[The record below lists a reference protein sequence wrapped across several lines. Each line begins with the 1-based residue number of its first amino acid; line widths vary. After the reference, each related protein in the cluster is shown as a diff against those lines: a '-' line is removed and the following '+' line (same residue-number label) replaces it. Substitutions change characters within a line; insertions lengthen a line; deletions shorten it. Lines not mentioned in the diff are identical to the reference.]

1 MIRKILCAVVAAIFF
16 LHLSA
21 QDQTYRGAWFEVKYP
36 SDFTAQGSMGS
47 GSAEDDQFDSAFFT
61 SPDGEVEFYIFSP
74 QWGGE
79 STDIALWPNEK
90 EGDRQ
95 VKRPITRPLPIGQS
109 ALKTVATYAAIRR
122 LATKSKIRCG
132 LSGSSIR
139 IGKRTIAT
147 KRNMSLLKVPYNNSQ
162 TNNKRIKTEI
172 HTEETMKTTCIQ
184 TVFLTIL
191 CFLTAC
197 NPAKSNQTETSEN
210 SRVIKKHQYD
220 SFANAHIV
228 AYQKDGQVYFYNV
241 EADDRVPFTE
251 ETEEIFNLKFDPDGH
266 SMYYTVVRDGVLWLR
281 KVVFSDAGVQLED
294 LLNLNIPKEKCITE
308 TYGDNSLMEYQDGKL
323 LIRSDFSWDGYNFGT
338 YNIYTIADNTL
349 TTTSDSEEASKR
361 FGALYQE
368 SDDRFETEN
377 EHMIYLHNGNRI
389 CLTDQ
394 LNLKA
399 MGDDYGSTEVDYFKQ
414 TVSPDGSKVAFVA
427 INSFGDL
434 AHGPLCIADADGKH
448 QQRLSEDGAA
458 QYFPLQWAGNQL
470 VFANDEESEH
480 ENVGIKVLY
489 ITDPEENKPID
500 LIVGVKS
507 FDVKQ
512 PVK

>member
-1 MIRKILCAVVAAIFF
+1 
-16 LHLSA
+16 
-21 QDQTYRGAWFEVKYP
+21 
-36 SDFTAQGSMGS
+36 
-47 GSAEDDQFDSAFFT
+47 
-61 SPDGEVEFYIFSP
+61 
-74 QWGGE
+74 
-79 STDIALWPNEK
+79 
-90 EGDRQ
+90 
-95 VKRPITRPLPIGQS
+95 
-109 ALKTVATYAAIRR
+109 
-122 LATKSKIRCG
+122 
-132 LSGSSIR
+132 
-139 IGKRTIAT
+139 
-147 KRNMSLLKVPYNNSQ
+147 MSLLKVPYNNSQ

-323 LIRSDFSWDGYNFGT
+323 LIRSDFSWDGYNFGM

-480 ENVGIKVLY
+480 ENVGVKVLY